1 MEQNVSKQIIIR
13 PIITEKM
20 TYLAEVERKYAFQ
33 VARNANKMEIKKAVE
48 ARFDVGVTNV
58 ATMRLKGKAKSLTV
72 RSGGKV
78 IRTAGKRSDW
88 KKAIVTLRDGDAID
102 LIEGETA

>member
-1 MEQNVSKQIIIR
+1 MEQIAKQIIIR

-20 TYLAEVERKYAFQ
+20 TYLAEAQRKYAFQ
-33 VARNANKMEIKKAVE
+33 VARNANKMDIKKAVE
-48 ARFDVGVTNV
+48 SRFDVKVTNV
-58 ATMRLKGKAKSLTV
+58 ATMGQKGKSKSLTV

-102 LIEGETA
+102 LLEGETV